1 MPFVTSAQCLQISV
15 EEIRATWEN
24 GQIVPSEPV
33 NWPEGIALLVE
44 PLATAEKIGLDES
57 EWRDDAASIAAWVA
71 WVDTIEPLVLSDEER
86 VEWRWIGIARSTV
99 VSISKLFASV
109 PKRHAD
115 LQSGTDSD
123 AI

>member
-1 MPFVTSAQCLQISV
+1 MNT
-15 EEIRATWEN
+15 IRATWEN

-33 NWPEGIALLVE
+33 DWPEGIALLVE

-86 VEWRWIGIARSTV
+86 VEMDRYREEHRRFNIEAVRKQM
-99 VSISKLFASV
+99 KLGEG
-109 PKRHAD
+109 
-115 LQSGTDSD
+115 L
-123 AI
+123 